1 MQMSRLTK
9 ERGEIGTSGLMPTT
23 MRSVSLSKLPRMTE
37 RKISATQGDDRVH
50 YTWYT
55 MAKQIT
61 NTPLNQV
68 TQAVPSQL
76 WKCEPETA
84 VFGKT

>member
-1 MQMSRLTK
+1 MTK
-9 ERGEIGTSGLMPTT
+9 
-23 MRSVSLSKLPRMTE
+23 

-68 TQAVPSQL
+68 KQAVPSQL